1 MYNQRKVTWA
11 SSLFKDTCPALEDD
25 ANLGIIVKK
34 PVHNFVYLPSSN
46 FSSADVYFDK
56 PILLP
61 SSSLPPLAWSSLK
74 PEQLLPVE
82 GKLSTRV
89 FLFQIENIATKCSC
103 NHLTCSSLVSCHDR
117 GQALLELAGGV
128 RLAVNFFFFIFLKKS
143 HNIPDA
149 IEQLL
154 KVLHDQWAGKREP
167 ADLFQEKNFRA
178 GIFGEC
184 SISFKSPPTLAK
196 RAK

>member
-1 MYNQRKVTWA
+1 MYNQKRDLGIFT
-11 SSLFKDTCPALEDD
+11 KDTCPALEDD

-34 PVHNFVYLPSSN
+34 PVHNFVYLLSSN
-46 FSSADVYFDK
+46 FSSAKFYFDK

-89 FLFQIENIATKCSC
+89 FFVQLEDRATKCSC
-103 NHLTCSSLVSCHDR
+103 NHLTCSNMVSCHDR

-128 RLAVNFFFFIFLKKS
+128 RLAVTFFFFFFLKES
-143 HNIPDA
+143 HNIRDA
-149 IEQLL
+149 IKQLL
-154 KVLHDQWAGKREP
+154 LVLYDQ
-167 ADLFQEKNFRA
+167 
-178 GIFGEC
+178 
-184 SISFKSPPTLAK
+184 
-196 RAK
+196 